1 MPPCRPALLEGL
13 RRELPPKY
21 TIRGGWQR
29 WAFLGGLLPPCLL
42 GMAWPGLA
50 CRHMAWQ
57 AVGVNG
63 TAHAMQSKA
72 MQAMRGAAGH
82 GTACHAMPCH
92 AVNHDTPHAL
102 VASAFYLLLC
112 MHACQA

>member
-21 TIRGGWQR
+21 TIKGGWQR
-29 WAFLGGLLPPCLL
+29 WAFLGGLLPLCLL
-42 GMAWPGLA
+42 GMAWHGLA
-50 CRHMAWQ
+50 CRHMAWHGVPPHGMAWQ

-72 MQAMRGAAGH
+72 MQAMHGAAGH
-82 GTACHAMPCH
+82 GTACHAMP
-92 AVNHDTPHAL
+92 
-102 VASAFYLLLC
+102 
-112 MHACQA
+112 